1 MHHVI
6 INEKYMISYM
16 SIMQKIIT
24 LYLKQVPPPGYM
36 QYKQYAQ
43 QIQYHTLQDLTV
55 LPTEI
60 FRRCK
65 THIPSVIILPTE
77 SKTEIIR
84 R

>member
-6 INEKYMISYM
+6 INEKYMIWYM

-43 QIQYHTLQDLTV
+43 QIQH
-55 LPTEI
+55 
-60 FRRCK
+60 
-65 THIPSVIILPTE
+65 HISHQVFL
-77 SKTEIIR
+77 
-84 R
+84 